1 MTVIEIREDNHGFI
15 GCALDYKS
23 AVQFLIREGWLEDND
38 EFYDEEEGRD
48 IELYFSLGEDWQEVL
63 MDWDINKFNDYF
75 DGYLYLEEEEVY
87 EYDEDYEEEV

>member
-15 GCALDYKS
+15 RCALDYKS

-38 EFYDEEEGRD
+38 AFYDEETGVD
-48 IELYFSLGEDWQEVL
+48 IELYYCLGENWREVL
-63 MDWDINKFNDYF
+63 MGWDINKFNDFF
-75 DGYLYLEEEEVY
+75 DGHLYLEEEEVY

>member
-23 AVQFLIREGWLEDND
+23 AVQFLIRDGWL
-38 EFYDEEEGRD
+38 YDDFDCYEEESGLYV
-48 IELYFSLGEDWQEVL
+48 ELYLCHGENWREVL

-87 EYDEDYEEEV
+87 EYDEEEV